1 MTLSLRGKKTKMSP
15 VHTLYPLLEIRY
27 PNFAQFENIFD
38 VHLPIDLYI
47 KLSTRNTLNK
57 NLTNA
62 ALLFVALL
70 IVIILSL
77 AVSNSTYGISKKI
90 VSVSD
95 FKNIPPIVLHTE
107 DGKQYKFDI
116 DILQDAG
123 HTTGEPSTAVNHL
136 AHGDIVRLKKGEQ
149 ITITYGSPFGFNDFV
164 KGSLLKGH
172 VTAHERLSPNV
183 QVTGKQIVFLQD
195 LAPEESSI
203 AQIPTTAKI
212 GSYNLVILITYN
224 EEMRG
229 YYVTNAIVN

>member
-1 MTLSLRGKKTKMSP
+1 M
-15 VHTLYPLLEIRY
+15 
-27 PNFAQFENIFD
+27 
-38 VHLPIDLYI
+38 
-47 KLSTRNTLNK
+47 NK
-57 NLTNA
+57 NLTYVSP
-62 ALLFVALL
+62 LFVALL

-95 FKNIPPIVLHTE
+95 FKKIPPIVLHTE

-123 HTTGEPSTAVNHL
+123 HTTGEPSTAVNQL
-136 AHGDIVRLKKGEQ
+136 AHGDMVRLKKGEQ
-149 ITITYGSPFGFNDFV
+149 ITITYGSPFGFTDFV
-164 KGSLLKGH
+164 KGSLLRGH

-195 LAPEESSI
+195 LAPDGSSI

-224 EEMRG
+224 EELRG

>member
-1 MTLSLRGKKTKMSP
+1 
-15 VHTLYPLLEIRY
+15 
-27 PNFAQFENIFD
+27 
-38 VHLPIDLYI
+38 
-47 KLSTRNTLNK
+47 LNK

-62 ALLFVALL
+62 APLFVALL

-77 AVSNSTYGISKKI
+77 GVSNSTYGISKKI
-90 VSVSD
+90 VSVTD
-95 FKNIPPIVLHTE
+95 FKKIPPIVLHTD
-107 DGKQYKFDI
+107 DGKQYKFDV

-123 HTTGEPSTAVNHL
+123 HNTGEPSTAVNHL
-136 AHGDIVRLKKGEQ
+136 AHGDMVRLKKGEQ
-149 ITITYGSPFGFNDFV
+149 ITITYGSPYGFTDFV

-195 LAPEESSI
+195 LAPDGSSI
-203 AQIPTTAKI
+203 AQIPTTANI

-224 EEMRG
+224 EELRG

>member
-1 MTLSLRGKKTKMSP
+1 MNPL
-15 VHTLYPLLEIRY
+15 HTLCPLLEIRY
-27 PNFAQFENIFD
+27 RNFARFENIFD
-38 VHLPIDLYI
+38 IHLPIDLYN

-57 NLTNA
+57 NLTYA
-62 ALLFVALL
+62 APLFVALL
-70 IVIILSL
+70 IVITLSL
-77 AVSNSTYGISKKI
+77 GVSNSTYGISKKI

-95 FKNIPPIVLHTE
+95 FKKIPPIILRTD
-107 DGKQYKFDI
+107 DGKQYKFDV
-116 DILQDAG
+116 DIIQDAG
-123 HTTGEPSTAVNHL
+123 HSTGEPSTAVNQL

-172 VTAHERLSPNV
+172 ITAHERLSPNV

-195 LAPEESSI
+195 FAPDGSSI
-203 AQIPTTAKI
+203 AQIPTTVQI

-224 EEMRG
+224 EELRG

>member
-1 MTLSLRGKKTKMSP
+1 MKMNP
-15 VHTLYPLLEIRY
+15 VHTLCPLLAIRY
-27 PNFAQFENIFD
+27 SIFAQFENIFD
-38 VHLPIDLYI
+38 VHLPIDLYN
-47 KLSTRNTLNK
+47 KLCTRNTLNK
-57 NLTNA
+57 KLTYA
-62 ALLFVALL
+62 APVFVALL
-70 IVIILSL
+70 TVIMVSL
-77 AVSNSTYGISKKI
+77 AVSNSTYGISKKV

-107 DGKQYKFDI
+107 NGKQYKFEV

-172 VTAHERLSPNV
+172 VTAHEKLSPNV
-183 QVTGKQIVFLQD
+183 KVTGKQIVFLQD

-212 GSYNLVILITYN
+212 GAYNLVILITYN

>member
-1 MTLSLRGKKTKMSP
+1 MNP
-15 VHTLYPLLEIRY
+15 VHTFCPLLAIQC
-27 PNFAQFENIFD
+27 PNIVQFENIFEA
-38 VHLPIDLYI
+38 HLPIDLYN
-47 KLSTRNTLNK
+47 KLSTRNILNK
-57 NLTNA
+57 NLTYA
-62 ALLFVALL
+62 ASLFVALL
-70 IVIILSL
+70 IVIIVSL
-77 AVSNSTYGISKKI
+77 AVSNSAYGISKKI

-136 AHGDIVRLKKGEQ
+136 AHGDILRLKKGEQ

-229 YYVTNAIVN
+229 YYVTNTIVN

>member
-1 MTLSLRGKKTKMSP
+1 MNP
-15 VHTLYPLLEIRY
+15 VHTLCPLLAIRCS
-27 PNFAQFENIFD
+27 NFAQIENIFE
-38 VHLPIDLYI
+38 VHLPIDLYN
-47 KLSTRNTLNK
+47 KDSTRNTLNK
-57 NLTNA
+57 NLTYA
-62 ALLFVALL
+62 APLFAALL
-70 IVIILSL
+70 IVSIVSL

-90 VSVSD
+90 VPVSD

-107 DGKQYKFDI
+107 DGKQFKFDI

-149 ITITYGSPFGFNDFV
+149 ITITYGSPFGFTDFV

-195 LAPEESSI
+195 FAPDGSSI
-203 AQIPTTAKI
+203 AQIPTTVKI

-224 EEMRG
+224 EELRG
-229 YYVTNAIVN
+229 YYVTNMILS